1 MFEIVEDAEVK
12 LCKDCKFYNAD
23 SPQCRALGNSL
34 PDYVN
39 GSATRYHWEFA
50 NACRTST
57 RYCGPSA
64 SWFEP
69 K

>member
-12 LCKDCKFYNAD
+12 LCKDCKHFNAD
-23 SPQCRALGNSL
+23 MPQCRAEGNRKT
-34 PDYVN
+34 PNYVHGGFN
-39 GSATRYHWEFA
+39 YRWESAQPVRLTE
-50 NACRTST
+50 SD
-57 RYCGPSA
+57 CGPSA